1 MKSLSLAIRQWRNSS
16 PNFHYLP
23 SIHYW
28 PRHLLS
34 PTLSLLLHWWHVK
47 LNKSGGTGVGYLKLH
62 LYHRNQL
69 SLPLG
74 SQNHLVFNC
83 ICFVQRL
90 ANLAEG
96 GIFCQGPLLCVRC
109 RRSPLPW
116 DWTWP
121 VFHHLWIDFVVALT
135 SLKDEIQKKRRYK
148 AKIQRSHNYSTSIQ
162 GPPLHP
168 LVCSEYSSPLP
179 RVYLG
184 LPRVYLGL
192 PRVYLGFTSGER
204 ASKSSTG

>member
-1 MKSLSLAIRQWRNSS
+1 MHEIVVLGYPSVTQLESKFPLSA
-16 PNFHYLP
+16 
-23 SIHYW
+23 IHYW

-74 SQNHLVFNC
+74 SQDHLVFNC

-96 GIFCQGPLLCVRC
+96 GIFLPRASSLCA
-109 RRSPLPW
+109 LPKV
-116 DWTWP
+116 TTSLRLN
-121 VFHHLWIDFVVALT
+121 VARLHHLWIDFVVALT
-135 SLKDEIQKKRRYK
+135 SLKDEIQKKEDIK
-148 AKIQRSHNYSTSIQ
+148 PK
-162 GPPLHP
+162 
-168 LVCSEYSSPLP
+168 
-179 RVYLG
+179 
-184 LPRVYLGL
+184 
-192 PRVYLGFTSGER
+192 
-204 ASKSSTG
+204 SKDHTTTARLSKVHHFIH